1 MNKNINIPHDQWH
14 RGWWL
19 QGSDK
24 IQYNHDGQAIYLN
37 YTWPDCSP
45 SSGEVLFL
53 VDHKQRVTHCRKT
66 YPIEYRPLGI
76 HGTHDAPYSVT
87 MIAEAPKT
95 TDMVNHPP
103 HYNQPGQPEV
113 WEQMVSLFGK
123 EAYINFARLSAFKY
137 RMRAGYKQDAAED
150 IKKAMWYEKKIQ
162 ELTNNQ

>member
-14 RGWWL
+14 VGWWL

-45 SSGEVLFL
+45 TSGEVLFL
-53 VDHKQRVTHCRKT
+53 VDHKQRVTHVRKA
-66 YPIEYRPLGI
+66 YPGE
-76 HGTHDAPYSVT
+76 TKPYNVT
-87 MIAEAPKT
+87 MIAEAPKAA
-95 TDMVNHPP
+95 DMVNHPP

-113 WEQMVSLFGK
+113 WEQMVALFGK

-150 IKKAMWYEKKIQ
+150 IRKAMWYEKKIQ

>member
-1 MNKNINIPHDQWH
+1 MTHNITIPHDQWH
-14 RGWWL
+14 VGWWL

-24 IQYNHDGQAIYLN
+24 IQYNQDGKTYYLN

-45 SSGEVLFL
+45 ESCDVLFL
-53 VDHKQRVTHCRKT
+53 VDHKQRVTHCRRA
-66 YPIEYRPLGI
+66 YPGE
-76 HGTHDAPYSVT
+76 AKPYAVT
-87 MIAEAPKT
+87 MIAEAPKAN
-95 TDMVNHPP
+95 DMVNHPP

-113 WEQMVSLFGK
+113 WEQMVALFGK

-150 IKKAMWYEKKIQ
+150 IRKAMWYEKKIQ